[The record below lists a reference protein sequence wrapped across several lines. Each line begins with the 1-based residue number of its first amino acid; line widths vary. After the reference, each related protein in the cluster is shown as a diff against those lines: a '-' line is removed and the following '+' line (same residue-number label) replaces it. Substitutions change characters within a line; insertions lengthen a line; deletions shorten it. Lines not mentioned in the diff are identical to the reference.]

1 MKILQILFLTAAFAP
16 VCFGQNTNF
25 KVSLTVE
32 AENKQ
37 AEEAIRNYISQKLL
51 SLGDVEL
58 TETDAYYKLIIAGI
72 GDEHGS
78 GRETKYTLSTVINW
92 RATCEK
98 AERQKRSCYVFD
110 SHFLV
115 QGSAGSLQ
123 SLCEKIVARFNSG
136 SLEPLRPPIKP

>member
-1 MKILQILFLTAAFAP
+1 MKILQILFLIAAFAP
-16 VCFGQNTNF
+16 VCFGQDTNF

-37 AEEAIRNYISQKLL
+37 AAETIRNYISQKLL

-58 TETDAYYKLIIAGI
+58 TETNAYYKVLIIGI
-72 GDEHGS
+72 GDEHES
-78 GRETKYTLSTVINW
+78 NREAKYTLSTVINW

-115 QGSAGSLQ
+115 RGSANSLQ
-123 SLCEKIVARFNSG
+123 SLCEKIVARFNSA
-136 SLEPLRPPIKP
+136 SLEPLRPPVRP